1 MCLGLV
7 CELVELR
14 PDGRAIVRHEGR
26 SAGVSLLTL
35 GDPVAPGDWLLVHS
49 GFALARVTLAEA
61 LQARAVRETGTEATT

>member
-14 PDGRAIVRHEGR
+14 PGGTAIVRHEGH

-49 GFALARVTLAEA
+49 GFALARVTPADA
-61 LQARAVRETGTEATT
+61 VQARAVRDPRPESTT